1 MNREM
6 EKYMFTSASTT
17 HLVKIKDVPYICNSL
32 PPSLLSP
39 NVEGTIDEF
48 LFPVLNVHHL
58 FLDGALG
65 DELVDEGLLG
75 LSHPVGAVEALLLSG
90 RVPSRVEKEEM
101 VGSSQVQTNSSCH

>member
-1 MNREM
+1 MDSEM
-6 EKYMFTSASTT
+6 EKYRFTSASTT
-17 HLVKIKDVPYICNSL
+17 HLVKIKDVPYVCNSL

-39 NVEGTIDEF
+39 NVEGTIDKF
-48 LFPVLNVHHL
+48 LFSVLDVHHL
-58 FLDGALG
+58 LLDGTLG